1 MGHKNFIPSMLTKY
15 NYKIIFHRMN
25 MKRGRPTLFAR
36 KNSSFYFG
44 LPGNP
49 ISTIVGFHFLIIPL
63 VHKLQNISFQWK
75 TGILNNN
82 QSKNKKM
89 SLFLRG
95 SVMDKKINI
104 LPGQESYKIS
114 TLVKANCW
122 VLLDQNKS
130 LVKKGSNVKY
140 INYEN

>member
-1 MGHKNFIPSMLTKY
+1 
-15 NYKIIFHRMN
+15 
-25 MKRGRPTLFAR
+25 
-36 KNSSFYFG
+36 
-44 LPGNP
+44 
-49 ISTIVGFHFLIIPL
+49 LIMPL
-63 VHKLQNISFQWK
+63 VLKLQNIQFKWK
-75 TGILNNN
+75 IGILNTN
-82 QSKNKKM
+82 QIKNKKM

-95 SVMDKKINI
+95 SVINKKINI
-104 LPGQESYKIS
+104 LPGQDSYKIS